1 MPGNGNLLPSLSGLN
16 IDTVNTGPSAEKRP
30 CEGLGGGPT
39 PKAARVKGPE
49 LTDDK
54 ARCAIKQVKTLSA
67 GDILNR
73 YRKKVQAVNERLR
86 RIEADDVDRRTK
98 HFCAFDGKSH
108 AEILAV
114 VDREIKTKMILAS
127 KWPNPTDEPPTPAT
141 QKQVEELDK
150 KVMEQMQQIARDYRY
165 SALAGVLDF
174 PAEDYGLIKKYAKG
188 VDFSNVEPGSEL
200 HEAALRI
207 PGVMVIPILSDNE
220 VASWRKHVSD
230 AMDSFPEFRP
240 PLHFNRTSN
249 VDSSVA
255 DDFKFVGGGFSAL
268 ANPSSFHHPTIRA
281 LRALVYERVLAAD
294 ERAGNGD
301 CNTGKSVFGFWDPE
315 SENHGRMLEK
325 LSDRLMYRRIGVAP
339 PAESWHRD
347 DALGVDPA
355 NPDTNY
361 PADVVY
367 GGWLNLD
374 VGANQYFSCIPY
386 SASTTTRTGS
396 GFGTIKSRAYDDSGN
411 AHERVEMLE
420 WIKHMYRIKVPPGH
434 LLIFDEMTIHE
445 VLATEKPF
453 DSMRLFFGWRISGRN
468 STHEAAHET
477 DPPTRPMIWNLDQR
491 LDEQQAMPIKSGQHK
506 ALNQGQILNE
516 LQAKAEASAL
526 TDGGAALHLLEHYKK
541 VYTKDKSVIYPC
553 GPNFTTDAS
562 WGKVPPNTENGIIN
576 LCVKHLNPLLLGIRH
591 FAFDESKPEK
601 TGLRAKEWENLA
613 AAPKANE
620 RAYAQLLEELNARIN
635 NQFAFHST
643 YEAFT
648 VETAADGTRH
658 RVANGTVAEL
668 YRTAASPKSDG
679 GGGVVCMETPYF
691 DSLQTMQEKFLTRDP
706 RIKMYEPYTSLDK
719 KVHKP
724 QKPHEML
731 IELRGGSSAGT
742 STPMEL

>member
-1 MPGNGNLLPSLSGLN
+1 MSGNGNLLPSLSGLN
-16 IDTVNTGPSAEKRP
+16 IHTVTTGPSVKRP
-30 CEGLGGGPT
+30 PDNSGRP
-39 PKAARVKGPE
+39 PAAKVAKTKGPE
-49 LTDDK
+49 LADAK
-54 ARCAIKQVKTLSA
+54 ALEIVKQVQNLSP
-67 GDILNR
+67 GDILAR
-73 YRKKVQAVNERLR
+73 YKKKVIAVKNRLQK
-86 RIEADDVDRRTK
+86 IEANDVERRTD
-98 HFCAFDGKSH
+98 HFVAFDGKSH
-108 AEILAV
+108 AGIRTVIET
-114 VDREIKTKMILAS
+114 EIKTKMISALN
-127 KWPNPTDEPPTPAT
+127 WPNPTDEPPKPPTK
-141 QKQVEELDK
+141 KQVEELDK
-150 KVMEQMQQIARDYRY
+150 KVMEKMQQIARDYRHG
-165 SALAGVLDF
+165 ALSGNLDF
-174 PAEDYGLIKKYAKG
+174 PEQDYGLIKKYAKE
-188 VDFSNVEPGSEL
+188 VDFSNVDPDSQL
-200 HEAALRI
+200 HKAADRI
-207 PGVMVIPILSDNE
+207 PGVTVIPILSDSE
-220 VASWRKHVSD
+220 VAAWRKSVSD

-240 PLHFNRTSN
+240 PLHFNRASN

-294 ERAGNGD
+294 KHAGKGD
-301 CNTGKSVFGFWDPE
+301 GNTGKSVFGFWDPE

-355 NPDTNY
+355 NPDTDY

-396 GFGTIKSRAYDDSGN
+396 GFGTIKSRAYDDSGKP
-411 AHERVEMLE
+411 HDRVEMLE
-420 WIKHMYRIKVPPGH
+420 WIQHMYRIKVPPGH

-468 STHEAAHET
+468 STYPDAHPT

-506 ALNQGQILNE
+506 ALNQDQILKE
-516 LQAKAEASAL
+516 LRAKAEASKP
-526 TDGGAALHLLEHYKK
+526 TDGGAALRLLEHYKK
-541 VYTKDKSVIYPC
+541 VYTKNATPIYPC

-562 WGKVPPNTENGIIN
+562 WGQVAPNAENGIIN

-591 FAFDESKPEK
+591 FVDK
-601 TGLRAKEWENLA
+601 TTGSAKRWENLDA
-613 AAPKANE
+613 DPRANE
-620 RAYAQLLEELNARIN
+620 KAYAQLRAQLNARIN
-635 NQFAFHST
+635 NKVAFHST

-648 VETAADGTRH
+648 EVTAADGTTH
-658 RVANGTVAEL
+658 RVANGILSDL
-668 YRTAASPKSDG
+668 YALAASPNSAR

-691 DSLQTMQEKFLTRDP
+691 GSLKTMEQKFLTRDP
-706 RIKMYEPYTSLDK
+706 NLKMYEPYTPLDRD
-719 KVHKP
+719 VHKP

-731 IELRGGSSAGT
+731 VQLRNRFSAGSSTA
-742 STPMEL
+742 MEL